1 MCAGGAAAWRR
12 PGVTRFTMGYNPSL
26 TRYNQTESTSARLFA
41 VGRSLILK
49 PYLLFTASAAFS
61 VASAMA
67 QDKPVPVEQEPYHH
81 VQLKNDDIVVIHA
94 VLPPGERT
102 AYHIHSCDRT
112 GVEISNNTTT
122 GQRFGEA
129 EAAPKPSSPGDVFSD
144 TCTDK
149 PLIHRVHNVGS
160 TTMDVI
166 DIELLHR
173 PEHPSTSTAGPVAV
187 ENPSVR
193 VYKWVIAPA
202 TATPMHTHTRPYLI
216 VAATPMQL
224 RMTSPDG
231 QSRIETVKAGDFHW
245 VNIPVTHALT
255 NQGIEDGQIVEFE
268 LK

>member
-1 MCAGGAAAWRR
+1 MSLAR
-12 PGVTRFTMGYNPSL
+12 PVF
-26 TRYNQTESTSARLFA
+26 LF
-41 VGRSLILK
+41 GRSLTLK
-49 PYLLFTASAAFS
+49 THLVIAFCTVVS
-61 VASAMA
+61 VASATA

-81 VQLKNDDIVVIHA
+81 VQLKNEDIVVIHA
-94 VLPPGERT
+94 ILPPGERT

-129 EAAPKPSSPGDVFSD
+129 EDAPKPSSPGDVFSD

-149 PLIHRVHNVGS
+149 PLTHRVHNVGS

-173 PEHPSTSTAGPVAV
+173 PAQPSTSVAGPVAI

-193 VYKWVIAPA
+193 VYKWVIAPGTV
-202 TATPMHTHTRPYLI
+202 TAMHTHTRPYLI
-216 VAATPMQL
+216 VAVTPMQL
-224 RMTSPDG
+224 MMTAPDG
-231 QSRIETVKAGDFHW
+231 QSRVETVKAGDFHW
-245 VNIPVTHALT
+245 VNVPVTHSLANEGT
-255 NQGIEDGQIVEFE
+255 VEGQIVEFE